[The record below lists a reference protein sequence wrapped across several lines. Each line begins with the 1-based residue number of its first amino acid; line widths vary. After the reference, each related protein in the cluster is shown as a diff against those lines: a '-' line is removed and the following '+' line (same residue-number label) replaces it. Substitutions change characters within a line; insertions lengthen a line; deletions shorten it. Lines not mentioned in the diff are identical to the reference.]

1 MVVLLTMVDVLY
13 LVPGTGLDEDERARR
28 ERIANELTVGDV
40 TVESVDASGPSSIES
55 CVEDTWSAVGVM
67 EKLWNVRDDYDAVTI
82 GCFGD
87 PGLRPARELVDI
99 PVLGPAEAT
108 LHTASQ
114 VADRFSWLTI
124 LPATVPKSRARAH
137 ELGLADKLASVRS
150 VDAPVESI
158 SHDSD
163 QLVERM
169 VETGRRAVEE
179 DGAEALIPGCMSLA
193 FMQVHDE
200 IADHLGVPLLD
211 PATIVLE
218 QATTWGRHGISQS
231 KATYPAPKYEKLDA
245 LLGTKA
251 PEPADD

>member
-1 MVVLLTMVDVLY
+1 MVDVVY
-13 LVPGTGLDEDERARR
+13 LVPGTGLADEERARR
-28 ERIANELTVGDV
+28 ERIANELTVGNV
-40 TVESVDASGPSSIES
+40 TVESVDGGPSSIES
-55 CVEDTWSAVGVM
+55 CVEDTWSAVGLM
-67 EKLWNVRDDYDAVTI
+67 QKLWEVREEYDAVAI

-87 PGLRPARELVDI
+87 PGIRPARELVDI
-99 PVLGPAEAT
+99 PVVGPSEAT
-108 LHTASQ
+108 LHTAAQ
-114 VADRFSWLTI
+114 VADSFSWLTV

-137 ELGLADKLASVRS
+137 ELGLTDKLASVRS

-158 SHDSD
+158 SHDSE

-169 VETGRRAVEE
+169 VETGRQAVEE

-200 IADHLGVPLLD
+200 VAAQVGVPLLD

-218 QATTWGRHGISQS
+218 QAATWGRHGITQS
-231 KATYPAPKYEKLDA
+231 KSTYPAPKYEKLDD
-245 LLGTKA
+245 LLGPVS

>member
-1 MVVLLTMVDVLY
+1 MVDVLY
-13 LVPGTGLDEDERARR
+13 LVPGTGLDEDERLRR

-40 TVESVDASGPSSIES
+40 TVDSVDASGPSSIES

-67 EKLWNVRDDYDAVTI
+67 QKLWEVRDSYDAVAI

-87 PGLRPARELVDI
+87 PGLRPARELVEI
-99 PVLGPAEAT
+99 PVVGPSEAT
-108 LHTASQ
+108 LHTAAQ

-124 LPATVPKSRARAH
+124 LPATVPKSRARSH
-137 ELGLADKLASVRS
+137 ELGLSEKLVSVRS

-169 VETGRRAVEE
+169 VETGRQAVEE

-193 FMQVHDE
+193 FMQVHE
-200 IADHLGVPLLD
+200 QIADRLGVPLLD

-218 QATTWGRHGISQS
+218 QATTWGRHGITQS
-231 KATYPAPKYEKLDA
+231 KSTYPEPKYEKLDA
-245 LLGTKA
+245 LLGSRA
-251 PEPADD
+251 PEPAAD